1 MDCGDGGI
9 VGVGVGVCVC
19 KMWGERCLF
28 QLYYVKGQLS

>member
-19 KMWGERCLF
+19 VKCGERCL
-28 QLYYVKGQLS
+28 LALLH